1 MTSSAGGKG
10 PRMPARSVG
19 GLQPADGPVDL
30 LLGGGPVPLSDGAGL
45 PEEEAGLLGEG
56 KASPLVHQTG
66 AFEAQWVG
74 FLNSCF
80 SLRNEL
86 WRHAVFLSPAC
97 DIPHAQIVEVCF
109 KLKSVFIKTF
119 LLAP

>member
-1 MTSSAGGKG
+1 
-10 PRMPARSVG
+10 MPARSVG

-30 LLGGGPVPLSDGAGL
+30 LLGGGPVPLSDGA
-45 PEEEAGLLGEG
+45 
-56 KASPLVHQTG
+56 
-66 AFEAQWVG
+66 FEAQWVG

-86 WRHAVFLSPAC
+86 WRRAVFLSPAC
-97 DIPHAQIVEVCF
+97 DISHTQIVEVCF

>member
-80 SLRNEL
+80 SLLRKSSLEQ
-86 WRHAVFLSPAC
+86 
-97 DIPHAQIVEVCF
+97 DVCF
-109 KLKSVFIKTF
+109 F
-119 LLAP
+119 LFCFVLFCF

>member
-1 MTSSAGGKG
+1 MTGGLNRASHLLEPCRLAGEPRAGLWKENAGSLKGDASLLQERDLEMTSSAGGKG

-56 KASPLVHQTG
+56 TEVGG
-66 AFEAQWVG
+66 AD
-74 FLNSCF
+74 
-80 SLRNEL
+80 
-86 WRHAVFLSPAC
+86 HA
-97 DIPHAQIVEVCF
+97 
-109 KLKSVFIKTF
+109 
-119 LLAP
+119 